1 MTGRALIIISSG
13 EEAREK
19 AMTGI
24 MYAVNAKKN
33 NWLDDVR
40 LMFFGPSEKLILSE
54 DEEIRNSM
62 EAIRKAGLVPTA
74 CKAIARN
81 EDIEPKLIKNGVNVE
96 YVGTT
101 ISNLIRE
108 GYSVLTF

>member
-1 MTGRALIIISSG
+1 MADRALIIVSSG

-33 NWLDDVR
+33 NWLEDVK
-40 LMFFGPSEKLILSE
+40 LMFFGPSEKLILSDD
-54 DEEIRNSM
+54 DEIKNSM
-62 EAIRKAGLVPTA
+62 ETIRKVGLVPTA

-81 EDIEPKLIKNGVNVE
+81 ENIEPRLINMGVNVE
-96 YVGTT
+96 FVGT
-101 ISNLIRE
+101 IVSNLIKE